1 MEQIIQIDKDAFLY
15 LNNLGNPSWDDF
27 WRFVS
32 YKFTWIPFYIL
43 LFVLLIKHL
52 GWKKA
57 MVVLVLTL
65 FMILISD
72 QVTNIIKDSVK
83 RLRPCFT
90 KEFEGLI
97 RPIGCERRGQF
108 GFTSA
113 HASNHFALA
122 LLIGMVLRKKIKWLI
137 YVLLIW
143 AAIIAYSRV
152 YLGVHFPLDILCGG
166 ILGLII
172 STGFYYLYKAVER
185 KWDLD
190 PRD

>member
-1 MEQIIQIDKDAFLY
+1 MEQIIQIDKDLFLY
-15 LNNLGNPSWDDF
+15 LNNLGNSNWDDF

-43 LFVLLIKHL
+43 LLILLIKNL

-57 MVVLVLTL
+57 VAVLVLTL
-65 FMILISD
+65 LMILVSD
-72 QVTNIIKDSVK
+72 QITNVIKDSVK

-122 LLIGMVLRKKIKWLI
+122 FLIGMILKNKLKWLI
-137 YVLLIW
+137 YLLLIW
-143 AAIIAYSRV
+143 AAVIAYSRV

-166 ILGLII
+166 IIGLVI
-172 STGFYYLYKAVER
+172 SVGFYYLYKIVER
-185 KWDLD
+185 KIDAKNTD
-190 PRD
+190 